1 MSFKDLSPQ
10 VQFVHIMSNLHVLA
24 NDLGV
29 IEIDDKASSPRSKNI
44 ILRWNTRSERNTGY
58 KNFLKKW
65 SDLTKDAGLSYTIME
80 KSSDSQKP
88 ISMNL
93 VKSKGLP
100 AKVNIRFK
108 FKVSGNLYKL
118 GKGDTYETKL
128 QETLTMLVLAY
139 NLKGGTGDFE
149 QEMVE
154 FGSDK
159 FKSFKTKIGN
169 NYVSSPDLSNENFV
183 NDMASFLDDKPS
195 WVDSINAAAALLE
208 SRCKFNKSG
217 GWFLARPDDI
227 SSNNNPYTVWKNMKS
242 KLRWGNIGDDKWNP
256 GDIWFVSGPG
266 QNKIAKEISES
277 SREVNSPE
285 QALNSL
291 NAYNGFL
298 IQNYQSGDIVGMSL
312 KKFGNVKTGYTP
324 HFEIVNEKTYFDEEV
339 TLDKITLDESNQDV
353 KLHLKVQKVN
363 IDPKTKRRTL
373 VQKYNKKVW
382 LQMKT
387 KAGGFRLELN
397 IQGTE
402 ARHGSL
408 GKDAQQKI
416 ITQTNKT
423 GVDSIRKLRKEE
435 SYSGLNFGPDNGDNF
450 LSYDLTKQAK
460 SEDLDKIK
468 SYVSNLYR
476 NVTKGEISQRYLDNK
491 SYLENKSIACEI
503 GYVIDNSSKTSVD
516 KILQNL
522 YRYAAS
528 KGVSVGVDKP
538 VIAADGTKQTVMNS
552 SIYAKVY

>member
-1 MSFKDLSPQ
+1 MAFKDLSPQ
-10 VQFVHIMSNLHVLA
+10 TQFVHIMSNLTVLA
-24 NDLGV
+24 NDLNV
-29 IEIDDKASSPRSKNI
+29 VDIDDTDSTSRSKNL

-58 KNFLKKW
+58 KEFLKKW
-65 SDLTKDAGLSYTIME
+65 DSLTKSAGLSYNVME

-88 ISMNL
+88 ISMSLTKGNNIP
-93 VKSKGLP
+93 SKLT
-100 AKVNIRFK
+100 IRFK

-139 NLKGGTGDFE
+139 KLKGGSGNFE

-154 FGSDK
+154 YGSDK
-159 FKSFKTKIGN
+159 FKIFKSKIGT
-169 NYVSSPDLSNENFV
+169 NYVSSPDLTNEDFV
-183 NDMASFLDDKPS
+183 NDMAAFLDDKPS

-227 SSNNNPYTVWKNMKS
+227 DNSKNPYTVWKNMKS

-266 QNKIAKEISES
+266 QNKISKEIQETN
-277 SREVNSPE
+277 RTAKNPE
-285 QALNSL
+285 QALNKL

-298 IQNYQSGDIVGMSL
+298 IQNYNSGDIVGMSL

-324 HFEIVNEKTYFDEEV
+324 HFEIVNEKTFFDEEV
-339 TLDKITLDESNQDV
+339 SLDKISLDASNQDV
-353 KLHLKVQKVN
+353 KLYLKVQKVN

-373 VQKYNKKVW
+373 VKKYNKNVW
-382 LQMKT
+382 IQMKT

-416 ITQTNKT
+416 IYQTNRT
-423 GVDSIRKLRKEE
+423 GVDALRKLRKEDAF
-435 SYSGLNFGPDNGDNF
+435 SGLKFGPDSGESF
-450 LSYDLTKQAK
+450 LSYDLTKQVK
-460 SEDLDKIK
+460 KDDIDKIK
-468 SYVSNLYR
+468 SYVAELYTK
-476 NVTKGEISQRYLDNK
+476 VTNDEIPMKYLDNM
-491 SYLENKSIACEI
+491 SYVENKSIACEI
-503 GYVIDNSSKTSVD
+503 GYVIDNSAKQSVN
-516 KILQNL
+516 KIVQNL

-528 KGVSVGVDKP
+528 KGVVVGVDEP
-538 VIAADGTKQTVMNS
+538 VVAADGTKQTVMNS